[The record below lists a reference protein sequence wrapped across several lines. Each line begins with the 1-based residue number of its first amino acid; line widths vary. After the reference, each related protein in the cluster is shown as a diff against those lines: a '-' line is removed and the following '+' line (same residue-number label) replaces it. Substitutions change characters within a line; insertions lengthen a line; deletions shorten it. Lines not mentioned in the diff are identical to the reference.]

1 MSRPRHEKKCFQIP
15 FFTVGGLQILQN
27 PKETSNY
34 VKPMLAK
41 NLWITA
47 IFVHK
52 NLWITAIFEEKNLW
66 ITTNTF
72 IFAPIFNELDPS

>member
-1 MSRPRHEKKCFQIP
+1 
-15 FFTVGGLQILQN
+15 
-27 PKETSNY
+27 
-34 VKPMLAK
+34 MLAK

-47 IFVHK
+47 LFGQK

-72 IFAPIFNELDPS
+72 IFAPIFNKLDPS